1 MSKAA
6 LKELAAHLAQR
17 HGLAREE
24 AERFLTQFQD
34 LIDEVLSREKL
45 VKVKGLG
52 TFKVQSVSARKSVDV
67 NTGEAIEIS
76 GREKVSYLPDTAM
89 RDLVNRPFSAFE
101 TVVLNEDV
109 DLSDLDEESPEV
121 SQPDDMA
128 PESFQSEDVIPEDT
142 AESMEINTEGQFQ
155 TDRNNEQGGEDLISD
170 TDLPQAS
177 SSTLTADTPLASTTE
192 VSSATLQTPLP
203 KLINN
208 TNKMKMQ
215 QQMSEQEI
223 QEKWTEARICAENRV
238 LSSANELLHS
248 QVSHLK
254 RLINVLVIVATVLL
268 LLFIGASVYVFD
280 QLKLRD
286 ERIEILLTQVHQAR
300 AKTVAP
306 AEKEKKLEKNITGQ
320 DKAKPATTSPTS
332 QKAEPSMPTVAP
344 KETPVQVLQI
354 SSQDTKKATET
365 TRDTQ
370 YDKDPRIRTGAYN
383 IIGIDQVVVVR
394 KGQTLKSIS
403 RFYLGPDM
411 ECYVEALNGGVK
423 EVTEGQKVKIPKL
436 KIRKK

>member
-6 LKELAAHLAQR
+6 LKELSAHLAQR

-34 LIDEVLSREKL
+34 LIDEALSREKL

-67 NTGEAIEIS
+67 NTGEAIEIA
-76 GREKVSYLPDTAM
+76 GREKMSYLPDIAM

-101 TVVLNEDV
+101 TVVLNEEV
-109 DLSDLDEESPEV
+109 DLSDLDEESL
-121 SQPDDMA
+121 
-128 PESFQSEDVIPEDT
+128 SEDVESELSRLEDSGSEE
-142 AESMEINTEGQFQ
+142 AEERIEENTEEQIL

-223 QEKWTEARICAENRV
+223 QEKWKEARICAENRV
-238 LSSANELLHS
+238 LSSTNELLHS
-248 QVSHLK
+248 QVSHLR
-254 RLINVLVIVATVLL
+254 RLISALVILIAVLL
-268 LLFIGASVYVFD
+268 LLFIGASAYIFE
-280 QLKLRD
+280 QLKQRD
-286 ERIEILLTQVHQAR
+286 ERIEILLAQVHQAR

-320 DKAKPATTSPTS
+320 DKAKPATTSPTF

-344 KETPVQVLQI
+344 KETPVQASQI
-354 SSQDTKKATET
+354 SLQDTKKATET
-365 TRDTQ
+365 PRDTQ

-403 RFYLGPDM
+403 RYHLGPDM
-411 ECYVEALNGGVK
+411 ECYVEAVNGGVK
-423 EVTEGQKVKIPKL
+423 EVAEGQKVKIPKL

>member
-6 LKELAAHLAQR
+6 LKELSAHLAQR

-34 LIDEVLSREKL
+34 LIDEALSREKL

-67 NTGEAIEIS
+67 NTGETIEIS

-89 RDLVNRPFSAFE
+89 RDLVNRPFAAFE

-109 DLSDLDEESPEV
+109 DLSDLDEVPL
-121 SQPDDMA
+121 
-128 PESFQSEDVIPEDT
+128 SEDVESELSRLEDSGSEE
-142 AESMEINTEGQFQ
+142 AEERMEENTEEQIL

-223 QEKWTEARICAENRV
+223 QEKWKEARICAENRV

-254 RLINVLVIVATVLL
+254 RLISALVIVAAVLL

-300 AKTVAP
+300 AKTVSP
-306 AEKEKKLEKNITGQ
+306 AEKEKKQEKNITEQ

-344 KETPVQVLQI
+344 KETPVQVSQI

-403 RFYLGPDM
+403 RYYLGPDM
-411 ECYVEALNGGVK
+411 ECYVEAVNGGVK

>member
-6 LKELAAHLAQR
+6 LKELSAHLAQR

-45 VKVKGLG
+45 AKVKGLG

-67 NTGEAIEIS
+67 NTGEAIEIA

-89 RDLVNRPFSAFE
+89 RDLVNRPFAAFE
-101 TVVLNEDV
+101 TVVLNEEV

-155 TDRNNEQGGEDLISD
+155 TDCNNEQGGEDLISD

-215 QQMSEQEI
+215 CPSRKYRKNGRKRGFAQKTECSHPQTNCSTPKSPTLSASSMS
-223 QEKWTEARICAENRV
+223 
-238 LSSANELLHS
+238 LSSWLLYS
-248 QVSHLK
+248 YYCL
-254 RLINVLVIVATVLL
+254 
-268 LLFIGASVYVFD
+268 
-280 QLKLRD
+280 
-286 ERIEILLTQVHQAR
+286 
-300 AKTVAP
+300 
-306 AEKEKKLEKNITGQ
+306 
-320 DKAKPATTSPTS
+320 
-332 QKAEPSMPTVAP
+332 
-344 KETPVQVLQI
+344 
-354 SSQDTKKATET
+354 
-365 TRDTQ
+365 
-370 YDKDPRIRTGAYN
+370 
-383 IIGIDQVVVVR
+383 
-394 KGQTLKSIS
+394 
-403 RFYLGPDM
+403 
-411 ECYVEALNGGVK
+411 
-423 EVTEGQKVKIPKL
+423 
-436 KIRKK
+436 